1 MRFKNSFVNRLVF
14 KYELAMYP
22 GEVLPQILDRGVPRR
37 FMNPY
42 PIKGLRKRKLIP
54 FLRTKAEK

>member
-42 PIKGLRKRKLIP
+42 PKKGKLIP